1 MTMEGY
7 RREIGEIDRQLVA
20 LFARRMAMSA
30 GIAREKT
37 AMGLPVLDPAR
48 EQERLAAVCAQAGPD
63 LAGSTAALYTAVL
76 ALSRAAQYA
85 CPAGGPGPV
94 RLTLAGPRTQGGLY
108 ALLAQM
114 EAMAAGL
121 PCVVS
126 DVRGNNDL
134 IAPGEGGFLRPPRDV
149 RGFTQDIMRLLED
162 PALRARMGERNRREM
177 RRYSLEAV
185 LCQMTAL
192 YRDLLDGR
200 EP

>member
-37 AMGLPVLDPAR
+37 AMGLPVPDPAR

-85 CPAGGPGPV
+85 CPAGGPGLV

-114 EAMAAGL
+114 EAMAVSCTGL
-121 PCVVS
+121 TARRGGEQVELTVS
-126 DVRGNNDL
+126 
-134 IAPGEGGFLRPPRDV
+134 GEQLPRFLAV
-149 RGFTQDIMRLLED
+149 CL
-162 PALRARMGERNRREM
+162 GEWDRVSRQE
-177 RRYSLEAV
+177 V
-185 LCQMTAL
+185 
-192 YRDLLDGR
+192 G
-200 EP
+200 

>member
-37 AMGLPVLDPAR
+37 AMGLPVPDPAR

-85 CPAGGPGPV
+85 CPAGVPGPV

-114 EAMAAGL
+114 EAMA
-121 PCVVS
+121 VS
-126 DVRGNNDL
+126 
-134 IAPGEGGFLRPPRDV
+134 
-149 RGFTQDIMRLLED
+149 
-162 PALRARMGERNRREM
+162 
-177 RRYSLEAV
+177 
-185 LCQMTAL
+185 CTAL
-192 YRDLLDGR
+192 TARRGGEQVELTVSGEQLPRFLAACLGEWDRVSRQEVG
-200 EP
+200 

>member
-1 MTMEGY
+1 MTMEGS

-114 EAMAAGL
+114 EAMA
-121 PCVVS
+121 VS
-126 DVRGNNDL
+126 
-134 IAPGEGGFLRPPRDV
+134 
-149 RGFTQDIMRLLED
+149 
-162 PALRARMGERNRREM
+162 
-177 RRYSLEAV
+177 
-185 LCQMTAL
+185 CTAL
-192 YRDLLDGR
+192 TACRGGEQVELTVSGEQLPRFLAVCLGEWDRVSRQEVG
-200 EP
+200 

>member
-85 CPAGGPGPV
+85 CPAGGAGPV

-114 EAMAAGL
+114 EAMAVSCTGL
-121 PCVVS
+121 TACRGGEQLPRFLAVCLGEWDRVS
-126 DVRGNNDL
+126 RQEVG
-134 IAPGEGGFLRPPRDV
+134 
-149 RGFTQDIMRLLED
+149 
-162 PALRARMGERNRREM
+162 
-177 RRYSLEAV
+177 
-185 LCQMTAL
+185 
-192 YRDLLDGR
+192 
-200 EP
+200 